1 MRRMSFWFALLLWAI
16 IAAVLVAG
24 VVMAAKGSFWLLGV
38 GAFLFIASM
47 TKEGILH
54 H

>member
-1 MRRMSFWFALLLWAI
+1 MSFFFAMLLWAI
-16 IAAVLVAG
+16 IAAVLVTG
-24 VVMAAKGSFWLLGV
+24 VVMSVSGHFWLLGV
-38 GAFLFIASM
+38 GAFLFIAAL